1 MEWREKSG
9 TVIIEG
15 RNFMA
20 NNFHMFT
27 HRTTETL
34 HVKLTGDF
42 DGSSASELV
51 NALMDNQ
58 NRYYQIFINTTELN
72 TIHPFGQ
79 EVLQRRLSEFKDRGP
94 GVIFIGKNLVQSLN

>member
-1 MEWREKSG
+1 
-9 TVIIEG
+9 
-15 RNFMA
+15 MA

-27 HRTTETL
+27 HKTTETL

-51 NALMDNQ
+51 NALADNQ

-72 TIHPFGQ
+72 NIHPFGQ
-79 EVLQRRLSEFKDRGP
+79 EVLQRRLSEFKDQGP
-94 GVIFIGKNLVQSLN
+94 GVIFIGNNLGQSLN

>member
-1 MEWREKSG
+1 
-9 TVIIEG
+9 
-15 RNFMA
+15 MA
-20 NNFHMFT
+20 SNFHMFT
-27 HRTTETL
+27 HKTTETL

-51 NALMDNQ
+51 NALTENQ

-79 EVLQRRLSEFKDRGP
+79 EVLQRRLSEFKNNGP
-94 GVIFIGKNLVQSLN
+94 GVIFIGKHLGRSLN